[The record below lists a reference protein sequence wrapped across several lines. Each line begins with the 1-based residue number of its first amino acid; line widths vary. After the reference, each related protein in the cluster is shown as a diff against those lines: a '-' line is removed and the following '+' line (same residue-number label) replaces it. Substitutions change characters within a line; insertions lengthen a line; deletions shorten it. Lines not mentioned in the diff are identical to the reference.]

1 MRSPYTACIL
11 GIGLLC
17 VVLPCTSL
25 GQTAPPAGGGG
36 GLAIEHNPG
45 VILDRL
51 LDGPQ
56 ITETDPLAEDRL
68 PGLLAA
74 SVTALFAGLNQ
85 IIPVL
90 PWDEIFGGD
99 GNGGTGGSGRVVLT
113 EVANDG
119 MNSFVEIFN
128 PGGIR
133 LDLDGWAVCT
143 DADVRECQR
152 LSGLAMEPGE
162 TLVLQLGGSPDPVVF
177 DQFLFLE
184 VAEGQGE
191 LALYNFEM
199 LTDIDPLEPSAMRAY
214 ITWGPPLLNPTE
226 LQDVALDAV
235 LWRRLDSVSED
246 DGLRDTAIQLV
257 ASRQP
262 VGGLSADD
270 YIVVPFDDN
279 TLGSTN
285 VAVPDTSGG
294 ILNGG
299 EDTPS
304 DTPGRGSRARFTFL
318 RRSEAE

>member
-1 MRSPYTACIL
+1 
-11 GIGLLC
+11 
-17 VVLPCTSL
+17 
-25 GQTAPPAGGGG
+25 
-36 GLAIEHNPG
+36 
-45 VILDRL
+45 
-51 LDGPQ
+51 
-56 ITETDPLAEDRL
+56 
-68 PGLLAA
+68 
-74 SVTALFAGLNQ
+74 
-85 IIPVL
+85 
-90 PWDEIFGGD
+90 
-99 GNGGTGGSGRVVLT
+99 
-113 EVANDG
+113 

-152 LSGLAMEPGE
+152 LSGLAMEPAE
-162 TLVLQLGGSPDPVVF
+162 TLVLQLGGNPDPATF

-199 LTDIDPLEPSAMRAY
+199 LTDIDPLEPTAMRAY

-246 DGLRDTAIQLV
+246 DGLRDSAIQLV

-285 VAVPDTSGG
+285 VAVPDTSGENM
-294 ILNGG
+294 NGG

-304 DTPGRGSRARFTFL
+304 DTPDTPGRGSRARFTFM
-318 RRSEAE
+318 RR